1 MVMSIRSVLVAVLV
15 AGLVG
20 AVTLPCAAQSTLYK
34 WVDERGVVNYG
45 DTPPPNAR
53 KTTQLDESKSSL
65 SVVPGLSPDEL
76 AQMRVRSEQAKVE
89 RLEREVAELRERAST
104 PPAPAREALPATYV
118 PVYPLVVDR
127 RFPPRDAHA
136 PRHVPPVH
144 GAPVK
149 RTPPFRSMELD
160 RTPPR

>member
-1 MVMSIRSVLVAVLV
+1 MVMRIRSVLVAVLV
-15 AGLVG
+15 G
-20 AVTLPCAAQSTLYK
+20 AVVLPCAAQSTLYK

-65 SVVPGLSPDEL
+65 SVVPGLSQDEL
-76 AQMRVRSEQAKVE
+76 ARMRVRSEQAKVE
-89 RLEREVAELRERAST
+89 RLEREVAELREHAST
-104 PPAPAREALPATYV
+104 PPAPAREALPPTYV
-118 PVYPLVVDR
+118 PAYPVVVNR
-127 RFPPRDAHA
+127 RFPQRDVHVP

-160 RTPPR
+160 RTAPR